1 MKYSIVFVFSLT
13 TLCKAFDWCFI
24 TDKNNATL
32 EIYCSTEELYP
43 PNCSFQI
50 ENLLNNNSFDALE
63 LLMHECEFDLI
74 TSNLKR
80 YINLQTLD
88 ISYSGHE
95 TFNSFSVRHK
105 HLKKFNAS
113 YNTLP
118 AIPDG
123 FFNESAE
130 ITEIDFSSNSLKAIG
145 LGNFAGAVKLS
156 KIHLSHNQITKIDE
170 NSFTGL
176 EHLEY
181 VDLSNNWIW
190 KINFLLPR
198 NGVLKTLHLENN
210 NIQHLDCRLF
220 SLAVNT
226 TMVHIS
232 WKLVTEFDTSC
243 WKNQIHVL
251 FNDKNDTVLLRK
263 DNEIEIHCRENKFE
277 NIREFK
283 AGRYTENGL
292 EILQCLSL
300 SLAKLDLSGNSLE
313 KVSLEKIKKFTN
325 LRELSLKNAN
335 LVNLDFGVLEQLK
348 DLKRLDISHNSISNF
363 SNLSVFGVIELLIF
377 NIAENYIENISEIV
391 EQLNPSIETII
402 LSGNSLGEIQ
412 SSTFE
417 KFNNLR
423 ELQLRNMNITS
434 FNVDPFALLKSLV
447 ALDLSNNDLSNFNFS
462 IISTTLRNLI
472 IFHAADCRITKG
484 LSDLVSNFG
493 PSLYYLD
500 LSENPITE
508 VNDDTFQSLDLRGL
522 NLANTSLVNFNF
534 ETLKNHHNL
543 HSLNISYNHLKKANL
558 TSLSSLLD
566 ELNLE
571 GNDLTEIDTITSM
584 RFPQLTSITIE
595 KNQFS
600 CEYLAILMRRF
611 KRDWTSLGVPSDP
624 LIQKHG
630 RDCRSDILKW
640 RQGVLF

>member
-1 MKYSIVFVFSLT
+1 MKYSIVYVLSIT
-13 TLCKAFDWCFI
+13 TLCEAVDWCFI
-24 TDKNNATL
+24 TDKKNATL

-43 PNCSFQI
+43 PNCSFQT
-50 ENLLNNNSFDALE
+50 ENFLNDNSFDALE

-80 YINLQTLD
+80 YFNLQTLD

-95 TFNSFSVRHK
+95 TLNITVRHK

-123 FFNESAE
+123 FFNETSE
-130 ITEIDFSSNSLKAIG
+130 ITEIDFASNSLKAIG
-145 LGNFAGAVKLS
+145 PGNFAGAVKLS

-170 NSFTGL
+170 NSFIEL
-176 EHLEY
+176 ENLEY
-181 VDLSNNWIW
+181 LDIRNNWIW
-190 KINFLLPR
+190 KINFVLPR

-210 NIQHLDCRLF
+210 NIQHLDCHLF

-226 TMVHIS
+226 TVVHIS
-232 WKLVTEFDTSC
+232 WKLVTELKTSC
-243 WKNQIHVL
+243 WKKQIQVIL
-251 FNDKNDTVLLRK
+251 NDKNDTVLLGK
-263 DNEIEIHCRENKFE
+263 DNGIEVNCRENGFE

-283 AGRYTENGL
+283 AGRYIENGL
-292 EILQCLSL
+292 EILQCFSL
-300 SLAKLDLSGNSLE
+300 SLAKLDLSDNSLE
-313 KVSLEKIKKFTN
+313 AASLEKIKKFTN
-325 LRELSLKNAN
+325 LRELLLKNAN
-335 LVNLDFGVLEQLK
+335 LVNFNVDVIEPLK
-348 DLKRLDISHNSISNF
+348 DLKRLDISHNQINNF
-363 SNLSVFGVIELLIF
+363 SNLLAFGVIELLIF
-377 NIAENYIENISEIV
+377 NIAENYIENISDIV
-391 EQLNPSIETII
+391 EHLNPSIETMV

-434 FNVDPFALLKSLV
+434 FNVDPFELLKSLV
-447 ALDLSNNDLSNFNFS
+447 ALDLSKNDLSNFNFS
-462 IISTTLRNLI
+462 IISTTLKNLI

-500 LSENPITE
+500 VSENPITE
-508 VNDDTFQSLDLRGL
+508 VNDDVFQSLDLRGL

-534 ETLKNHHNL
+534 GTLKNHHNL
-543 HSLNISYNHLKKANL
+543 HSLNISYNHLKKTNL
-558 TSLSSLLD
+558 TYLSSVLD

-571 GNDLTEIDTITSM
+571 SNDLTEIDTVTST

-640 RQGVLF
+640 RQGVLY